1 MGYPTFYPTF
11 SMGLGDKYYKIKIGV
26 FMNSKNANIINS
38 ASLIIMGIWG
48 FFEVSSVTAFIPS
61 IFGVLIFNCYLISR
75 KNQKLNIIFSHIAVL
90 LTILILVA
98 LISTRLP
105 KSIDE
110 GGWGLL
116 RLLVMLGTSSFSITM
131 FIKSF
136 IEARQNK

>member
-1 MGYPTFYPTF
+1 MAFPTLFPTF
-11 SMGLGDKYYKIKIGV
+11 SMCLGDKYYKIKIGV

-61 IFGVLIFNCYLISR
+61 IFGVLIFTCYLISR

>member
-1 MGYPTFYPTF
+1 MAFPTFFPTIP
-11 SMGLGDKYYKIKIGV
+11 MCLGDKYYKIKIGV

-61 IFGVLIFNCYLISR
+61 IFGVLIFTCYLISR

>member
-11 SMGLGDKYYKIKIGV
+11 SMCLGDKYYKIIIGV

-61 IFGVLIFNCYLISR
+61 IFGVLIFTCYLISR

>member
-1 MGYPTFYPTF
+1 
-11 SMGLGDKYYKIKIGV
+11 
-26 FMNSKNANIINS
+26 MNSKNGNIINS

-75 KNQKLNIIFSHIAVL
+75 KNQKLNLIFSHIAVL

-98 LISTRLP
+98 LISTRLT

-116 RLLVMLGTSSFSITM
+116 RLLIMLGTCSFSITM

>member
-1 MGYPTFYPTF
+1 
-11 SMGLGDKYYKIKIGV
+11 
-26 FMNSKNANIINS
+26 MNSKNANIINS

-48 FFEVSSVTAFIPS
+48 FFEVSSITAFIPS
-61 IFGVLIFNCYLISR
+61 IFGILIFICYLISR

-98 LISTRLP
+98 LIGTRLP

-136 IEARQNK
+136 IEARQNNCLLYTSPSPRDRLLSRMPSSA

>member
-1 MGYPTFYPTF
+1 
-11 SMGLGDKYYKIKIGV
+11 
-26 FMNSKNANIINS
+26 
-38 ASLIIMGIWG
+38 MGIWG
-48 FFEVSSVTAFIPS
+48 GLGASSVTAFIPS
-61 IFGVLIFNCYLISR
+61 IFGVLIFTCYLISR
-75 KNQKLNIIFSHIAVL
+75 KNQKLNIIFSHVAVL

-98 LISTRLP
+98 LVGTRLP

-116 RLLVMLGTSSFSITM
+116 RLLVMIGTSSFSITM

>member
-1 MGYPTFYPTF
+1 LEEIF
-11 SMGLGDKYYKIKIGV
+11 LENKYYKIKIGV
-26 FMNSKNANIINS
+26 FMNSKNGNIINS

-98 LISTRLP
+98 LIGTRLP

>member
-1 MGYPTFYPTF
+1 MC
-11 SMGLGDKYYKIKIGV
+11 LGDKYYKIKIGV

-61 IFGVLIFNCYLISR
+61 IFGVLIFTCYLISR

>member
-1 MGYPTFYPTF
+1 
-11 SMGLGDKYYKIKIGV
+11 
-26 FMNSKNANIINS
+26 MNSKNANIINS

-48 FFEVSSVTAFIPS
+48 GLGASSVTAFIPS
-61 IFGVLIFNCYLISR
+61 IFGVLIFTCYLISR
-75 KNQKLNIIFSHIAVL
+75 KNQKLNIIFSHVAVL

-98 LISTRLP
+98 LVGTRLP

-116 RLLVMLGTSSFSITM
+116 RLLVMIGTSFFSITM

>member
-1 MGYPTFYPTF
+1 
-11 SMGLGDKYYKIKIGV
+11 
-26 FMNSKNANIINS
+26 MNSKNANIINS

-48 FFEVSSVTAFIPS
+48 FFEVSSITAFIHS
-61 IFGVLIFNCYLISR
+61 IFGILIFICYLISR

-98 LISTRLP
+98 LIGTRLP

>member
-1 MGYPTFYPTF
+1 
-11 SMGLGDKYYKIKIGV
+11 
-26 FMNSKNANIINS
+26 MNSKNANIINS
-38 ASLIIMGIWG
+38 ASLIIMGIWV

-61 IFGVLIFNCYLISR
+61 IFGVLIFTCYLISR

>member
-11 SMGLGDKYYKIKIGV
+11 SMSLGDKYYKIKIGV

-61 IFGVLIFNCYLISR
+61 IFGVLIFTCYLISR

-90 LTILILVA
+90 LTILIVVA

>member
-1 MGYPTFYPTF
+1 MCIRD
-11 SMGLGDKYYKIKIGV
+11 S
-26 FMNSKNANIINS
+26 
-38 ASLIIMGIWG
+38 
-48 FFEVSSVTAFIPS
+48 
-61 IFGVLIFNCYLISR
+61 
-75 KNQKLNIIFSHIAVL
+75 
-90 LTILILVA
+90 
-98 LISTRLP
+98 ISTRLP

>member
-1 MGYPTFYPTF
+1 MVFPTFFPTF
-11 SMGLGDKYYKIKIGV
+11 SMGLGDKYYKINIGV

-61 IFGVLIFNCYLISR
+61 IFGVLIFTCYLISR